1 MIALPRAVAEEGVEI
16 GMANAVALGLD
27 LRQID
32 AEIARTGADGG
43 GCENGFL
50 IPLPSRGER
59 YSSRSGSGFGAPS
72 PPPPLHGRGFF
83 GFLRHRYLFRPGSFR
98 LAPFLPCFLGRC
110 FPNLTIIL

>member
-16 GMANAVALGLD
+16 GMVNAVALGLD

-50 IPLPSRGER
+50 PPLPFRGEGN
-59 YSSRSGSGFGAPS
+59 SSRSGSGFGPLSQPS
-72 PPPPLHGRGFF
+72 PLQGRGFF
-83 GFLRHRYLFRPGSFR
+83 GFLSHRYLFRPGRFR
-98 LAPFLPCFLGRC
+98 ADLFF
-110 FPNLTIIL
+110 T